1 MNRPSFFII
10 GAPKCA
16 TTALYTYLKDHP
28 KIFMPEKKEPHYFTP
43 ELSDHFVVER
53 ELDAYLNLFSDAGDD
68 QISGEASV
76 MYLQS
81 EKAVARILE
90 FNPGAKIIVMLRNP
104 IEASVSMHL
113 QNIKARHEDED
124 DFLTAWNLQD
134 DRAQGRYISK
144 KCGDPDM
151 LQYKTLYALGD
162 QLERVM
168 NIVPVGQL
176 KIIIFDDF
184 KADTKKIYEETIEFL
199 GLSNND
205 QSEFKVVNAT
215 TSLMSP
221 LLEKRLAKIRANK
234 VPVIGPLLYL
244 LTRLNIYYV
253 RPLLRPNYVPPAK
266 AKPNSE
272 VYDMLSYEFEEQ
284 INKIAMLL
292 NRDLSHWITKYRG

>member
-1 MNRPSFFII
+1 MNKPGFFII

-53 ELDAYLNLFSDAGDD
+53 ELNDYLNLFSDAGED

-81 EKAVARILE
+81 EKAVKRVLE
-90 FNPGAKIIVMLRNP
+90 FNPNAKIIVMVRNP
-104 IEASVSMHL
+104 IETSVSMHL

-134 DRAQGRYISK
+134 ERAQGGSISK

-168 NIVPVGQL
+168 NIVPAGQL
-176 KIIIFDDF
+176 KIILFDDF

-199 GLSNND
+199 GLSNNA

-221 LLEKRLAKIRANK
+221 LLEKRLAKIRTSK

-253 RPLLRPNYVPPAK
+253 RPVLRPNYVPPAK

-284 INKIAMLL
+284 INKIATLL
-292 NRDLSHWITKYRG
+292 NRDLSHWISKYRG